1 MRSRVFLRSEAYAVL
16 GTLASNAKNWPEA
29 EANLRKSIDAF
40 PQQVDSV
47 AVLRLA
53 VALDMQN
60 KIPDALKYAN
70 QAVDLTKDRPD
81 SAAGKAARAEQDRL
95 TKLNS
100 GAAPGR
106 VRRLRIEPAPR
117 LAQRKPRRV
126 ARRQMALPAV
136 PPMKEREIT
145 ALEEGLGYHFRRRA
159 VIEQAVTHSSQ
170 AREQEA
176 QQAGESKYKVSDNE
190 QLEFLG
196 DAVLALVTS
205 EELFQRFPQFRE
217 GELSKLRAHL
227 VSERHLIQVAQ
238 QLELGH
244 YLRLGRGEEKSGG
257 RGKTALL
264 VDALE
269 AILAAIYLDGGLEVA
284 REFVLRNVIA
294 PELERME
301 QGGGTLAD
309 HRFQVCVAGSGAE
322 SGPAAARIRAGGGGR
337 SGAQQDVYGGGAL
350 AYERQARRGICGAGA
365 GLHQENC
372 GTGCGPAIADV
383 SGLAAEGD
391 RRESGGARR
400 RWISRLMDSPHRTP
414 RSRILQVLPEF
425 TCRFS

>member
-1 MRSRVFLRSEAYAVL
+1 
-16 GTLASNAKNWPEA
+16 
-29 EANLRKSIDAF
+29 
-40 PQQVDSV
+40 
-47 AVLRLA
+47 
-53 VALDMQN
+53 
-60 KIPDALKYAN
+60 
-70 QAVDLTKDRPD
+70 
-81 SAAGKAARAEQDRL
+81 
-95 TKLNS
+95 
-100 GAAPGR
+100 
-106 VRRLRIEPAPR
+106 
-117 LAQRKPRRV
+117 
-126 ARRQMALPAV
+126 
-136 PPMKEREIT
+136 MKEREIT

-176 QQAGESKYKVSDNE
+176 QQAGESGKYKVSDNE

-284 REFVLRNVIA
+284 REFVLRTVIL
-294 PELERME
+294 PELAQMER
-301 QGGGTLAD
+301 GGGSLPVTDFKSALQEAV
-309 HRFQVCVAGSGAE
+309 QSLGLPQPAYVLVEEAGPEHSKTFTVEARLQTKNGRSAE
-322 SGPAAARIRAGGGGR
+322 FVGRAQGSTKKTAEQDAARQLLTFLASRPKAG
-337 SGAQQDVYGGGAL
+337 
-350 AYERQARRGICGAGA
+350 ETQA
-365 GLHQENC
+365 
-372 GTGCGPAIADV
+372 GTKPSDSAD
-383 SGLAAEGD
+383 
-391 RRESGGARR
+391 
-400 RWISRLMDSPHRTP
+400 
-414 RSRILQVLPEF
+414 Q
-425 TCRFS
+425 